1 MKGAININS
10 LLLYGNEKDN
20 QITNTLLGTIR
31 ASGLSALHITNH
43 SVAMIPPSS
52 KQPDYLVL
60 DNADMQYIQLAKGI
74 VIFKQGISFYQN
86 GFNLPKEFFAI
97 VDPENEDAVSM
108 LKKSCMQTITCGM
121 SKKDTFNF
129 SSIGQEKAVVSLQH
143 TIQNLDGDIIE
154 PCELPILFTSIHSEY
169 ALLSS
174 VAVLML
180 SGIEIQND
188 LFIY

>member
-1 MKGAININS
+1 LKGKKMNTV
-10 LLLYGNEKDN
+10 LLYGNGKDN

-31 ASGLSALHITNH
+31 ASGSSALHITNK

-60 DNADMQYIQLAKGI
+60 DNPSMQYIQLTKGI
-74 VIFKQGISFYQN
+74 VIFKQGISFHQN
-86 GFNLPKEFFAI
+86 GFNLPKEFLAI
-97 VDPENEDAVSM
+97 VDPENDDAVLM

-121 SKKDTFNF
+121 SQKDTFNF

-143 TIQNLDGDIIE
+143 AIQNLNGDIVE
-154 PCELPILFTSIHSEY
+154 PCELPILFNSEHSEY
-169 ALLSS
+169 ALLAS

-180 SGIEIQND
+180 SGIANTED
-188 LFIY
+188 LVIN